1 MPSIFP
7 NTLERNNT
15 KITQMLLENKNEET
29 IPNLL
34 MTPA

>member
-7 NTLERNNT
+7 NTIERNNSS
-15 KITQMLLENKNEET
+15 ITQMHLENKKEET